1 MLNQAIR
8 KLDRRD
14 PLHKSKKNNDR
25 NLNLP
30 TKKKVPPHTLL
41 QSSWCFTRNEE
52 KHIVKNK
59 IKAINSFAT
68 SKNLLIQIG

>member
-14 PLHKSKKNNDR
+14 PLHKSKKNKDR

-30 TKKKVPPHTLL
+30 TKKKVPQTLL

-68 SKNLLIQIG
+68 SKKLLIQIG

>member
-14 PLHKSKKNNDR
+14 PLRKSKNKDR

-30 TKKKVPPHTLL
+30 IKKKIPQLLL
-41 QSSWCFTRNEE
+41 QSSWCFTRNEG
-52 KHIVKNK
+52 KHIVNNK

-68 SKNLLIQIG
+68 SKKLLIQIG